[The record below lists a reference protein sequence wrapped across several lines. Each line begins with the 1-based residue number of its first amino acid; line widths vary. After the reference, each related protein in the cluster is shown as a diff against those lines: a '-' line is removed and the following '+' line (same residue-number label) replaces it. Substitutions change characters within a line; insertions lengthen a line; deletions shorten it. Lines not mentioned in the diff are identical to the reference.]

1 MRKLKTA
8 VVGIFCIVAL
18 FTSQTTLAKDVIIT
32 KSELPKKAITFMD
45 SHFKGQTIQ
54 MVEKD
59 TDFLSVSYKVT
70 FSDQIE
76 IEFDQAGDWEEVDGN
91 KNALPTTFILE
102 PIVTYVATNYQGAQ
116 IVKIE
121 KESRIYEVKLNNGLE
136 LEFSKSGEFK
146 RIDY

>member
-1 MRKLKTA
+1 
-8 VVGIFCIVAL
+8 
-18 FTSQTTLAKDVIIT
+18 
-32 KSELPKKAITFMD
+32 MD